1 MKETVEN
8 AVLFCVGGIVYIVIE
23 LLWRGYSHWSM
34 FFLGGLCFL
43 VIGWLNERMEWETPL
58 LLEMLLGAFLIT
70 VLEFGFGYIFNIR
83 LGLNVWDY
91 SDMPLNIMGQ
101 VCLPYM
107 LLWFSLSFFCIVM
120 DDNLRYYLFGEKKKK
135 YIWL

>member
-8 AVLFCVGGIVYIVIE
+8 TVLFCVGGIVYIVIE

-43 VIGWLNERMEWETPL
+43 VLGWLNERMEWETPL

-70 VLEFGFGYIFNIR
+70 VLEFGFGYIFNIC

-107 LLWFSLSFFCIVM
+107 LLWFILSFFCIVM
-120 DDNLRYYLFGEKKKK
+120 DDNLRYYLFGEEKKK

>member
-8 AVLFCVGGIVYIVIE
+8 TVLFCVGGIVYIVIE

-43 VIGWLNERMEWETPL
+43 VLGWLNERMEWETPL

-107 LLWFSLSFFCIVM
+107 LLWFILSFFCIVM
-120 DDNLRYYLFGEKKKK
+120 DDNLRYYLFGEEKKK

>member
-43 VIGWLNERMEWETPL
+43 VLGWLNERMEWETPL

-107 LLWFSLSFFCIVM
+107 LLWFILSFFCIVM
-120 DDNLRYYLFGEKKKK
+120 DDNLRYYLFGEEKKK

>member
-8 AVLFCVGGIVYIVIE
+8 TVLFCVGGIVYIVIE

-83 LGLNVWDY
+83 LGLNVCF
-91 SDMPLNIMGQ
+91 I
-101 VCLPYM
+101 
-107 LLWFSLSFFCIVM
+107 
-120 DDNLRYYLFGEKKKK
+120 
-135 YIWL
+135 

>member
-8 AVLFCVGGIVYIVIE
+8 TVLFCVGGIVYIVIE

-107 LLWFSLSFFCIVM
+107 LLWFILSFFCIVM
-120 DDNLRYYLFGEKKKK
+120 DDNLRYYLFGEEKKK

>member
-43 VIGWLNERMEWETPL
+43 VLGWLNERMEWETPL
-58 LLEMLLGAFLIT
+58 LLEMLLGACLIT

-107 LLWFSLSFFCIVM
+107 LLWFILSFFCIVM
-120 DDNLRYYLFGEKKKK
+120 DDNLRYYLFGEEKKK

>member
-1 MKETVEN
+1 MKEAVEN
-8 AVLFCVGGIVYIVIE
+8 TVLFCVGGIVYIVIE

-107 LLWFSLSFFCIVM
+107 LLWFILSFFCIVM
-120 DDNLRYYLFGEKKKK
+120 DDNLRYYLFGEEKKK